1 MKWYQLS
8 KSELEKQLII
18 HPKKG
23 LSEEQARKRQQQYGF
38 NVLET
43 AGKEPGWMLF
53 IKQFQDFMVLILL
66 AATLIAG
73 MLGEYIDAL
82 AIMVIVLLNG
92 IFGFFQEHKAEKSL
106 DKLKELSAPK
116 IRVFRNKD
124 WQTIPAEEAAVGDI
138 VRLETGD
145 RVPADIRIIRNN
157 GLETEESNLTGESVP
172 VAKTDKPLL
181 TTDIPIQ
188 DQHNMAFKSTLVT
201 KGSGLG
207 IVVQTGMQTA
217 IGQIAELIGTTKKV
231 ITPLERKLQELGK
244 ILIYVVLILT
254 FLTVFIGV
262 YHGQPLYDM
271 FLAGVSLAVAVIP
284 EGLPAIVTVALSL
297 GVQRMI
303 KRKAIV
309 RKLSAVETL
318 GSATVIC
325 TDKTGTIT
333 ENKMSVQKLYVNGET
348 WKVTD
353 DGYMREDDVLR
364 KKKKQPDYEM
374 EQLLLYGMLCN
385 EASLVIKKGQ
395 YVVEGDPTD
404 GALLMAARDGGLDIR
419 IQQSYSII
427 RQFPFDSTRKRMGM
441 VVEDQN
447 KRRFF
452 IMKGAPEAVL
462 PRCTTNFR
470 DGQSRVFSNREEVDE
485 NITQMADEALRMI
498 AIAMKP
504 LSKQDAIDV
513 LDLEQQL
520 TFIGLAGLQD
530 PPRKEVEQAI
540 QECSQAGI
548 RTVMITGDHQHTAS
562 AIAKEIGLLDGHGRI
577 MEGKELDTL
586 SENELAEVIE
596 EVRVFARV
604 TPEHKLKI
612 VHALQARGH
621 IVAMTGDGVND
632 APAIKA
638 SDIGIS
644 MGKTGTDVTKEASSL
659 ILMDDNFN
667 TIKEAIR
674 EGRNIYENI
683 RKFIRYLLA
692 SNVGEIFVMLV
703 AMLMSL
709 PLPLIPVQILWVNLV
724 TDGLPAMALGV
735 DAPEKNVMQEAPRD
749 TQEGIFSRGLG
760 WKIISRG
767 IMIGIVSLI
776 AFMVTY
782 HQDPQQLD
790 YARTVAFSTLV
801 MAQLIHVFDCRS
813 EGGIFSR
820 NPFSNPY
827 LIGAV
832 LSSVVLLLL
841 VLYVDS
847 LQMIFQTIYLS
858 WIDWL
863 FILVLSAIPTVL
875 FGVSKK

>member
-1 MKWYQLS
+1 MKWYQLD
-8 KSELEKQLII
+8 KKELEKQLII

-23 LSEEQARKRQQQYGF
+23 LSEEQALKRRQQHGS
-38 NVLET
+38 NILEAT
-43 AGKEPGWMLF
+43 EKEPSWMLF

-116 IRVFRNKD
+116 IRVFRDKA
-124 WQTIPAEEAAVGDI
+124 WRTIPAEEAVIGDL

-145 RVPADIRIIRNN
+145 RVPADIRIIRSN

-172 VAKTDKPLL
+172 VAKTDKPLR
-181 TTDIPIQ
+181 TADMPIQ
-188 DQHNMAFKSTLVT
+188 EQQNMAFKSTLVT
-201 KGSGLG
+201 KGNGLG

-217 IGQIAELIGTTKKV
+217 IGQIAELIGTTKK
-231 ITPLERKLQELGK
+231 IMTPLERRLQQLGK
-244 ILIYVVLILT
+244 ILIYVVL
-254 FLTVFIGV
+254 FLTVLTVCIGV

-303 KRKAIV
+303 RRKAIV

-318 GSATVIC
+318 GCATVIC

-333 ENKMSVQKLYVNGET
+333 ENKMTVQKMYVNDRIYR
-348 WKVTD
+348 VTD
-353 DGYMREDDVLR
+353 AGYIREDDAFS
-364 KKKKQPDYEM
+364 KNKKQPNKAI

-385 EASLVIKKGQ
+385 EANLLVKKGN
-395 YVVEGDPTD
+395 YIIEGDPTD
-404 GALLMAARDGGLDIR
+404 GALLMAARNGGLDHR
-419 IQQSYSII
+419 VKQAYTII
-427 RQFPFDSTRKRMGM
+427 RQFPFDSGKKRMGM
-441 VVEDQN
+441 VVEDQD

-462 PRCTTNFR
+462 PRCTTVVRNQQTR
-470 DGQSRVFSNREEVDE
+470 DLTNQDQISGKISE
-485 NITQMADEALRMI
+485 MAAGALRMI
-498 AIAMKP
+498 AIAVKP
-504 LSKQDAIDV
+504 LSKQDSLDA

-530 PPRKEVEQAI
+530 PPRKEVKQAI
-540 QECSQAGI
+540 RECSNAGI
-548 RTVMITGDHQHTAS
+548 RTVMITGDHQHTAA
-562 AIAKEIGLLDGHGRI
+562 AIAKEIGLLEEQGRI
-577 MEGKELDTL
+577 MEGRELDTL
-586 SENELAEVIE
+586 SEDELAEVIE
-596 EVRVFARV
+596 EVQVFARV

-612 VHALQARGH
+612 VHALQACGH

-638 SDIGIS
+638 SNIGIS
-644 MGKTGTDVTKEASSL
+644 MGRSGTDVTKEASSL

-703 AMLMSL
+703 AMLLSL

-749 TQEGIFSRGLG
+749 TKEGIFSRGLG

-776 AFMVTY
+776 AFMVAY

-790 YARTVAFSTLV
+790 YARTVAFATLV
-801 MAQLIHVFDCRS
+801 MAQLIHVFDCRA

-820 NPFSNPY
+820 NPFGNLY
-827 LIGAV
+827 LLGAV
-832 LSSVVLLLL
+832 LSSVALLLL

-847 LQMIFQTIYLS
+847 LQMIFHTTFLS
-858 WIDWL
+858 FIDWL
-863 FILVLSAIPTVL
+863 FILVLSTIPTVL
-875 FGVSKK
+875 FGFSKK